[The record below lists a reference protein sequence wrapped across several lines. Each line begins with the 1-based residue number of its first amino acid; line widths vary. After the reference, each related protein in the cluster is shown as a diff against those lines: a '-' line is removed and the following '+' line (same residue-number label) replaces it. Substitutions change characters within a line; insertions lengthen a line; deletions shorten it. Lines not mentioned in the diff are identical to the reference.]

1 MLCCDPVFCS
11 FQFSPLANGMHT
23 ETWVLHTH
31 PNTPQGPHQITLRG
45 AAVGPNLL
53 GRERRRVTA
62 MLAEREKSS
71 KVSLL
76 GATVCFVAFMLVP
89 GAVVVKSQ
97 HLMHL
102 LYFTRSFWAAW
113 YITRLLVK
121 STPKGVVFSFL
132 PSHAPCTRS
141 HKADRVVVTSSAAD
155 CWDNSVLC
163 LVLCKEDKLVTQCTQ
178 VYIGLQRVAAL

>member
-1 MLCCDPVFCS
+1 MLTACSPVSDMGESALMARQLMMCLDAVFCS
-11 FQFSPLANGMHT
+11 FQFSPTANGMHT

-31 PNTPQGPHQITLRG
+31 PKTPQGPHQITLRG

-71 KVSLL
+71 KVPLL

-89 GAVVVKSQ
+89 DAVVVKSQ

-102 LYFTRSFWAAW
+102 LILPLPFGQPGIS
-113 YITRLLVK
+113 
-121 STPKGVVFSFL
+121 PGFSL
-132 PSHAPCTRS
+132 S
-141 HKADRVVVTSSAAD
+141 
-155 CWDNSVLC
+155 
-163 LVLCKEDKLVTQCTQ
+163 
-178 VYIGLQRVAAL
+178 